1 MEERLVNIQ
10 EKYNDKLGYTPTICN
25 VKVKTL
31 TQVIPVLLFL
41 DSVFFYT
48 DDARWGALVL
58 MVE

>member
-31 TQVIPVLLFL
+31 TQVIPVLLL
-41 DSVFFYT
+41 P
-48 DDARWGALVL
+48 
-58 MVE
+58 